1 MIMIELVRNESN
13 DSCSCLQSPPSGTE
27 PFLLIKKNIRVTK
40 LTIMHGVLPAFAIDA
55 FVLDNRQ
62 MSFRWLGQTHS
73 HSEPW
78 KSFEQKVNVIRN
90 NQQTYYS
97 LDIFASSPAHPA
109 YL

>member
-1 MIMIELVRNESN
+1 MSPIIPP
-13 DSCSCLQSPPSGTE
+13 SCLPSPPSGTK
-27 PFLLIKKNIRVTK
+27 PFLPTKKDIKVTK
-40 LTIMHGVLPAFAIDA
+40 LTIMHGVLPALMDLYA
-55 FVLDNRQ
+55 LDNRP

-73 HSEPW
+73 HSKPW

-109 YL
+109 YLW